1 MQPSKPSPIQALQ
14 QRLFERVNP
23 LVGFSVSRYVFSI
36 GIFVA
41 VVVFGFVATTKLGV
55 DLLPSANTPVVS
67 VFVNYPGATPTVVDQ
82 QVTQLV
88 EGTVSSLA
96 GLTTIASTSSSG
108 SSRISLTF
116 DQSVDQN
123 SAANQVAALVS
134 SLARRLPTGVT
145 SPTVRTFDSNA
156 QPILEFGLSGGTAN
170 LAEVQDYATNVLVPE
185 IERVNGVANV
195 TLSGGPS
202 RQFQVMLDPSKLTY
216 YSLNPQQ
223 VTTAITAAA
232 INQPIG
238 TITRGTDTLSFSTQ
252 NIPTNIDQINQ
263 ILVDPT
269 HGVRVSDLG
278 QVQDSSSATGFVRVN
293 GLPVVLVAIQ
303 QTQGSNAV
311 AVAQA
316 VRQELARAKLPAG
329 YNLTVGTDTT
339 TPISAS
345 VNATYK
351 ELFITAIVV
360 SFIVLLFLGR
370 LNTAFTVV
378 LAIPIA
384 LAAAPVLY
392 SLLGFTFNLVSLLA
406 LVVAIGVVVDDSI
419 VVAENVER
427 YREMGFNRKDA
438 VLKGASEVFSAVA
451 AASLS
456 VLSVLI
462 PVSFLGGFAGV
473 YLQQFALG
481 LAAAVFFSWF
491 EALLFLTV
499 RMAYT
504 PDSEPLSW
512 HDFAGSVSRFPEA
525 MCWGL
530 TWWRSTLGIIVALA
544 LAVAIWKFLPLP
556 VLAAMLV
563 YPLALGVGNYVFRIV
578 FNFLEALT
586 TTLHGWTEA
595 VVSSVRDVYA
605 DSLGGVLK
613 RSTWVLL
620 GAAVFFVG
628 TVVVIGPRIPF
639 NFVPQA
645 DSGSVSVN
653 LRTPSGMSLN
663 TVNQLASRLEGY
675 FSSRKEVKTIQT
687 EVSFRASLTLQLV
700 PSAQRQN
707 VFALIPQYQRAT
719 RAMFPDQ
726 PSVSVSISAGGG
738 FGGQGSSLNVNLA
751 APSFDVL
758 QQRTN
763 LALDRLRTDPNVL
776 SATTNLTQSSL
787 ENQFIPDPN
796 KLAGSGITPATVA
809 TALQTYTSG
818 LQAGNVQI
826 GSLSYP
832 IQVQLNPISL
842 NDAQSLL
849 SLPVYSSV
857 LGSNLSVG
865 QLGNIVQRQAPLSIS
880 RTNRLYT
887 SQLSINLGPDA
898 PAQLA
903 YQNQLVQDFTKAGI
917 LDGTVTLAPSSAFS
931 QTAQAS
937 QLTSLLPQVFALALF
952 LAYLVMG
959 AQFNSFRYPLYLL
972 LPVPLA
978 VAGALWF
985 IFLKGNS
992 LDIFSLMGF
1001 LLLIGLSAKNA
1012 ILYLDFVMERIGL
1025 MPLEQAL
1032 VESARLRFRP
1042 IVMTTLTVLVIS
1054 FPLIFGGGEGAEYG
1068 QGLGVIMLGGILF
1081 SAVLTFFVVPA
1092 AFYLF
1097 ERNTKAAATEPPDP
1111 IPSSVGNLV
1120 GSGSD

>member
-1 MQPSKPSPIQALQ
+1 MQQPLKNLQ
-14 QRLFERVNP
+14 ERLFDRINP

-36 GIFVA
+36 GIFIA
-41 VVVFGFVATTKLGV
+41 VVVFGLVATTKLGV
-55 DLLPSANTPVVS
+55 DLLPSSNTPVVAVS
-67 VFVNYPGATPTVVDQ
+67 VSYPGATPTIVDQ

-88 EGTVSSLA
+88 EGTVSSLS
-96 GLTTIASTSSSG
+96 GLNTIASTSSAG
-108 SSRISLTF
+108 SSRVTLTF
-116 DQSVDQN
+116 DQSIDQN
-123 SAANQVAALVS
+123 SAANQVAALTS
-134 SLARRLPTGVT
+134 SLLRRLPTGVT
-145 SPTVRTFDSNA
+145 APTVRTFDSNS
-156 QPILEFGLSGGTAN
+156 QPILEFGLAAN
-170 LAEVQDYATNVLVPE
+170 GIGMAQVQDYATNILVPQ

-202 RQFQVMLDPSKLTY
+202 RQFQVLLDPSKLNY
-216 YSLNPQQ
+216 YNLNPQT
-223 VTTAITAAA
+223 VTTAITSAA

-238 TITRGTDTLSFSTQ
+238 TITRGSDTLSFSTQ

-269 HGVRVSDLG
+269 HGVRVTDLG
-278 QVQDSSSATGFVRVN
+278 QVQDSSSASGFVRVN
-293 GLPVVLVAIQ
+293 GLPVILVAIQ

-311 AVAQA
+311 AVAQN
-316 VRQELARAKLPAG
+316 VRTALKKANLPAG
-329 YNLTVGTDTT
+329 YHLTVSTDTT

-345 VNATYK
+345 VNATYR
-351 ELFITAIVV
+351 ELFITALVV

-406 LVVAIGVVVDDSI
+406 LVVAIGIVVDDSI
-419 VVAENVER
+419 VVAENIER
-427 YREMGFNRKDA
+427 YREMGFSRKEA

-462 PVSFLGGFAGV
+462 PVSFIGGFAGV

-512 HDFAGSVSRFPEA
+512 HDFSSSLKRFPEA
-525 MCWGL
+525 MRWGL
-530 TWWRSTLGIIVALA
+530 SWWRSTWGIALGLA
-544 LAVAIWKFLPLP
+544 LLVAIYKFLPLP

-563 YPLALGVGNYVFRIV
+563 YPFALGIINYLVRIV

-586 TTLHGWTEA
+586 TTLHQWTES
-595 VVSSVRDVYA
+595 VVSSIRDAYVN
-605 DSLGGVLK
+605 SLAGVLK
-613 RSTWVLL
+613 RSSWVLL
-620 GAAVFFVG
+620 AAVVFFVG
-628 TVVVIGPRIPF
+628 TLLFVGPRMQF
-639 NFVPQA
+639 NFVPQS
-645 DSGSVSVN
+645 DSGSISVN
-653 LRTPSGMSLN
+653 LRTPSGTSLN
-663 TVNQLASRLEGY
+663 TINQLAARLEGY
-675 FSSRKEVKTIQT
+675 FSNRKEIKTIQT
-687 EVSFRASLTLQLV
+687 EINNRASLTLQLV

-707 VFALIPQYQRAT
+707 VFALIPQYQRVT
-719 RAMFPDQ
+719 RTMFSDQ
-726 PSVSVSISAGGG
+726 PGVSVSISAGGG

-763 LALDRLRTDPNVL
+763 LALNMLQNNPNVL

-796 KLAGSGITPATVA
+796 KLSGTGITPATVA
-809 TALQTYTSG
+809 SVLQTYTSG
-818 LQAGNVQI
+818 SAAGNVQI

-832 IQVQLNPISL
+832 IQVQLNPASL
-842 NDAQSLL
+842 VDAQSLL
-849 SLPVYSSV
+849 SFPVYSSV
-857 LGSNLSVG
+857 QQANLSVG
-865 QLGNIVQRQAPLSIS
+865 QLGSIVQRQAPLSIT

-887 SQLSINLGPDA
+887 AQLSINLGPDA

-903 YQNQLVQDFTKAGI
+903 FQQQFIVDLTKAGI
-917 LDGTVTLAPSSAFS
+917 LDDQVTLAPSSAFS

-978 VAGALWF
+978 IAGALWF
-985 IFLKGNS
+985 IFFKGGS

-1025 MPLEQAL
+1025 MPLEDAL
-1032 VESARLRFRP
+1032 IESAKLRFRP

-1054 FPLIFGGGEGAEYG
+1054 FPLIFGSGEGSEYG
-1068 QGLGVIMLGGILF
+1068 QGLGVIMLGGILL
-1081 SAVLTFFVVPA
+1081 SAILTFFVVPA

-1097 ERNTKAAATEPPDP
+1097 ERKRPAVVQEPKLET
-1111 IPSSVGNLV
+1111 GQLV
-1120 GSGSD
+1120 PQH